1 MNTQCVVR
9 DVLRVLLTSTL
20 FRACPHT
27 LHIPR
32 IPHILHILHIPHT
45 DVHISRAPATSSS
58 PLLQHDEVLA
68 KAVRRATRLLAYSGV
83 LLCVGGTLFIAGHYG
98 MYQHSPDDWEV
109 RENNH
114 TYSVSSTFGSLK
126 NTTDIH
132 TIMRGILHT
141 VTVLGS
147 FTLSS
152 SNLKLET

>member
-1 MNTQCVVR
+1 MP
-9 DVLRVLLTSTL
+9 
-20 FRACPHT
+20 PHT
-27 LHIPR
+27 
-32 IPHILHILHIPHT
+32 PHPTHPPHPPHPPHPSYPPHGCQYLPCPSNKLFT
-45 DVHISRAPATSSS
+45 
-58 PLLQHDEVLA
+58 LLQHDEVLA